1 MDVATLKA
9 KIKSKQLPSY
19 LIFSGDEWKVQQ
31 IYIEQIAKMTS
42 KEIRRID
49 CVSDIYVKLRNKSF
63 VQDGV
68 IYIVRDDKELMTS
81 EKLQQQISS
90 GLLGDNILIHLL
102 TNVDKRTKFYKAYKD
117 SIIEF
122 EALSDTMLK
131 KYILKEIKLS
141 ERNLQHLIDICEH
154 DYGRILLEIDKI
166 NRYIENYYND
176 DYGADCVEH
185 ATGMKVLRITEDK
198 AFEKLV
204 KDGTIY
210 EPPYDAIFDL
220 VDAILDKDVNRT
232 FNLLQ
237 QSYEVGEATMVM
249 LSVLYNNAKALLQVQ
264 TYKGNEITKATGLTG
279 WQIKN
284 VKSHIGKYSDAE
296 LIYIVRL
303 VQKLESGIKTGRMED
318 EFAMQYLL
326 THIM

>member
-19 LIFSGDEWKVQQ
+19 LIFSGTEWKVQE
-31 IYIEQIAKMTS
+31 IYIQQIAKVIG
-42 KEIRRID
+42 KETRRVD
-49 CVSDIYVKLRNKSF
+49 DISSIYGKLKNRSF
-63 VQDGV
+63 VQTGV
-68 IYIVRDDKELMTS
+68 IYIVRDDKELMTN
-81 EKLQQQISS
+81 EKLQQQIESV
-90 GLLGDNILIHLL
+90 LADNMLILLL
-102 TNVDKRTKFYKAYKD
+102 TSVDKRTKFYKQYKD
-117 SIIEF
+117 KIIEF
-122 EALSDTMLK
+122 EALSDAMLK
-131 KYILKEIKLS
+131 KYISKEINLS
-141 ERNLQHLIDICEH
+141 ESNIQRLIDICEH

-166 NRYIENYYND
+166 KRYRD
-176 DYGADCVEH
+176 
-185 ATGMKVLRITEDK
+185 ITWLQRNERERDGGIYWTNEC
-198 AFEKLV
+198 FEILV

-220 VDAILDKDVNRT
+220 VDAILDRKVNKA
-232 FNLLQ
+232 FDLLQ

-249 LSVLYNNAKALLQVQ
+249 LSVLYNNAKAVLQVQ
-264 TYKGNEITKATGLTG
+264 SYHGDKITEGTGLTG

-284 VKSHIGKYSDAE
+284 AKAHVGKYSEDE

-326 THIM
+326 THIL